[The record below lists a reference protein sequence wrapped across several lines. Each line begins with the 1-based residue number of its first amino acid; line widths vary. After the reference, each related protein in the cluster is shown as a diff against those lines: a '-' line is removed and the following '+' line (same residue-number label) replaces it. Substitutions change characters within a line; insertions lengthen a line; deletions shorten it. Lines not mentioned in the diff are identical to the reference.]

1 MSQPDYKSLS
11 RGISRDM
18 SSEAIARRLKI
29 VADLY
34 ELAKTLSG
42 SKNLGR
48 VEELRQNLQLGLEQ
62 LDRGECVELDDESL
76 GTFLDQIE
84 DEVNRELTPRTT
96 EGQ

>member
-18 SSEAIARRLKI
+18 SSEAISRRLKI

-42 SKNLGR
+42 STNLGR
-48 VEELRQNLQLGLEQ
+48 VEHAGERQ
-62 LDRGECVELDDESL
+62 RAES
-76 GTFLDQIE
+76 GHDAI
-84 DEVNRELTPRTT
+84 RA
-96 EGQ
+96 

>member
-18 SSEAIARRLKI
+18 SSESIARRLKI

-34 ELAKTLSG
+34 ELAQTLSR

-48 VEELRQNLQLGLEQ
+48 VEIADERQ
-62 LDRGECVELDDESL
+62 
-76 GTFLDQIE
+76 
-84 DEVNRELTPRTT
+84 RT
-96 EGQ
+96 EPGHDAVRS

>member
-34 ELAKTLSG
+34 ELAQTLKRF
-42 SKNLGR
+42 KNIGR
-48 VEELRQNLQLGLEQ
+48 VE
-62 LDRGECVELDDESL
+62 DAGECRATESDHDATL
-76 GTFLDQIE
+76 A
-84 DEVNRELTPRTT
+84 
-96 EGQ
+96 

>member
-42 SKNLGR
+42 SKKLGR
-48 VEELRQNLQLGLEQ
+48 VEHEGERQRADSGHNSGQL
-62 LDRGECVELDDESL
+62 
-76 GTFLDQIE
+76 
-84 DEVNRELTPRTT
+84 
-96 EGQ
+96 

>member
-34 ELAKTLSG
+34 DLAQTLNRA
-42 SKNLGR
+42 KNLGR
-48 VEELRQNLQLGLEQ
+48 VE
-62 LDRGECVELDDESL
+62 DAGERRSPQPGHDGMRS
-76 GTFLDQIE
+76 
-84 DEVNRELTPRTT
+84 
-96 EGQ
+96 